1 MNCEKEDYKAMLR
14 DYIEQITHKSKGGL
28 YACPLCGSGTGANKS
43 GALSIAKDGQKWT
56 CFSCGK
62 NGDVFDLIGEMYGI
76 DGFSQRLQK
85 AREIFGSCTTKRNES
100 RNVAKKA
107 TEEKPEVDFSEYIAA
122 CAAAIEQTDYHRG
135 ITLQT
140 LQRFSVG
147 YDAANRVLVIPTSSK
162 SILQRQTEGSG
173 KYKHG
178 SIHFLNVDALYQTE
192 KPVYIVEGEIDA
204 LSIEDVGGKAVALGS
219 TAYINRF
226 LQQLDKKKPLQT
238 LILALDND
246 DAGEKAARTLAEALK
261 NRGIFFYRAS
271 GTLYGK
277 CKDASEALNTDR
289 TRFKNVIES
298 TAADAARAAEE
309 KKAAKN
315 AEGAEESAAV
325 DVVANY
331 KKDFAAGHSL
341 QGFLDTIMGNTS
353 PKIPTGYSNL
363 DAILYGGM
371 RPGLYV
377 IGAIPSLGK
386 TTYALQMADSIAA
399 SGKDVL
405 IFSLEMAKTELMAKS
420 ISRHTLL
427 ECEDYG
433 VITSYALAAAEIL
446 DGERWA
452 NGTINAGQKVTMRNA
467 VAAYAEYAD
476 RIYISEGMGE
486 TGVQQVKEAVE
497 KHISFTGA
505 APVVFVDYLQI
516 LSPFYE
522 HGTDKQNI
530 DKAVLEL
537 KRISRDFKTPV
548 IAISSLNRAGYNA
561 AVTMESFKESGA
573 VEYSADVLIGLQLQ
587 GAGQAGFD
595 VNVAKSANPRT
606 VEAVI
611 LKNRNGK
618 TGGTLQYSYYPK
630 YNLFRENASIS
641 QKMDSAARF

>member
-1 MNCEKEDYKAMLR
+1 MTD
-14 DYIEQITHKSKGGL
+14 
-28 YACPLCGSGTGANKS
+28 
-43 GALSIAKDGQKWT
+43 
-56 CFSCGK
+56 
-62 NGDVFDLIGEMYGI
+62 
-76 DGFSQRLQK
+76 FSQQLQK
-85 AREIFGSCTTKRNES
+85 AREIFGSCTTKQNES

-107 TEEKPEVDFSEYIAA
+107 AEEKPETDYSEYMAK

-135 ITLQT
+135 LTLQT

-147 YDAANRVLVIPTSSK
+147 YDAAKRVLVVPTSNTSY
-162 SILQRQTEGSG
+162 LERQVQGKG

-178 SIHFLNVDALYQTE
+178 SIHFLNVDVLYQTE
-192 KPVYIVEGEIDA
+192 QPVYIVEGEIDA

-219 TAYINRF
+219 AAYINRF
-226 LQQLDKKKPLQT
+226 LQQIDKKKPLQT
-238 LILALDND
+238 LIIALDND
-246 DAGEKAARTLAEALK
+246 SAGDTAALTLAEALK

-277 CKDASEALNTDR
+277 CKDANEALNADR
-289 TRFKNVIES
+289 ARFKNAIHA
-298 TAADAARAAEE
+298 TAADAIRATDE

-315 AEGAEESAAV
+315 AEGVEESAAV

-331 KKDFAAGHSL
+331 KNEFAAGRSL
-341 QGFLDTIMGNTS
+341 QGLLDAIMENTA

-363 DAILYGGM
+363 DAVLYGGLK
-371 RPGLYV
+371 PGLYV

-386 TTYALQMADSIAA
+386 TTYALQMADNIAA

-452 NGTINAGQKVTMRNA
+452 NGTIDAGQKTTMRNA
-467 VAAYAEYAD
+467 AAAYAEYAD
-476 RIYISEGMGE
+476 HVYIAEGKGE
-486 TGVQQVKEAVE
+486 TGVKQVREAVE

-505 APVVFVDYLQI
+505 VPVVFVDYLQI
-516 LSPFYE
+516 LAPFYE

-548 IAISSLNRAGYNA
+548 IAISSLNRAGYNS
-561 AVTMESFKESGA
+561 AVSMESFKESGA

-587 GAGQAGFD
+587 GAGQGNFD
-595 VNVAKSANPRT
+595 VNAAKSANPRT

-630 YNLFRENASIS
+630 YNLFREDISIS

>member
-1 MNCEKEDYKAMLR
+1 MDNEKETCKAMLR
-14 DYIEQITHKSKGGL
+14 DYVEQITHKSKNGL
-28 YACPLCGSGTGANKS
+28 YVCPLCGSGTGANKS

-62 NGDVFDLIGEMYGI
+62 SGDVFDFIGEVNGLT
-76 DGFSQRLQK
+76 DFSQQLQK
-85 AREIFGSCTTKRNES
+85 AREIFGSCTTKQNES
-100 RNVAKKA
+100 RSVAKKA
-107 TEEKPEVDFSEYIAA
+107 AEEKPEIDFSEYIAK

-140 LQRFSVG
+140 LQKFSVG
-147 YDAANRVLVIPTSSK
+147 YDAAWRVLVIPTSNK

-173 KYKHG
+173 KCKHG
-178 SIHFLNVDALYQTE
+178 SIRFLNVDALYQTE
-192 KPVYIVEGEIDA
+192 QPVYIVEGEIDA

-219 TAYINRF
+219 TAYINKF
-226 LQQLDKKKPLQT
+226 LQKVDEKKPLQT
-238 LILALDND
+238 LIIALDND
-246 DAGEKAARTLAEALK
+246 SAGEKAALTLAKALK

-271 GTLYGK
+271 ETLYGK
-277 CKDASEALNTDR
+277 CKDANEALNTDR

-298 TAADAARAAEE
+298 TAADAVRAAEE
-309 KKAAKN
+309 NAAAEKGEDGMSDAAAKYKQEFS
-315 AEGAEESAAV
+315 ASGSMEGLLKAIIE
-325 DVVANY
+325 NR
-331 KKDFAAGHSL
+331 
-341 QGFLDTIMGNTS
+341 T
-353 PKIPTGYSNL
+353 PKIPTGYNEL
-363 DAILYGGM
+363 DAVLYGGM
-371 RPGLYV
+371 RAGLYV

-420 ISRHTLL
+420 ISRHTAL
-427 ECEDYG
+427 ECMQYDKNAK
-433 VITSYALAAAEIL
+433 TYALAAAEIL

-452 NGTINAGQKVTMRNA
+452 NGTISQGQQQTMKNAA
-467 VAAYAEYAD
+467 AAYTKYAEHVF
-476 RIYISEGMGE
+476 ISEGIGE
-486 TGVQQVKEAVE
+486 TGVQQVREAVE

-516 LSPFYE
+516 LAPYDKRS
-522 HGTDKQNI
+522 TDKQNI

-587 GAGQAGFD
+587 GAGQEHFD
-595 VNVAKSANPRT
+595 VNAAKSADIRT
-606 VEAVI
+606 IEAVI

-618 TGGTLQYSYYPK
+618 TGGKLQYSYYPK
-630 YNLFRENASIS
+630 YNLFREYTSIS

>member
-1 MNCEKEDYKAMLR
+1 MNDEKQVYKDMLR
-14 DYIEQITHKSKGGL
+14 DYVEQITHKSKGGF
-28 YACPLCGSGTGANKS
+28 YICPLCGSGTGANGN
-43 GALSIAKDGQKWT
+43 GAFRVTDDGQYWT
-56 CFSCGK
+56 CFACSK
-62 NGDVFDLIGEMYGI
+62 AGDTFDLIGEMYGI

-85 AREIFGSCTTKRNES
+85 AREIFGSCGTIPER
-100 RNVAKKA
+100 RHVAKKA
-107 TEEKPEVDFSEYIAA
+107 AEEKPEIDFSEYIAK

-147 YDAANRVLVIPTSSK
+147 YDAARRVLVIPTSSK
-162 SILQRQTEGSG
+162 SILQRQTDGSG

-226 LQQLDKKKPLQT
+226 LQKVDEKKPLQT

-246 DAGEKAARTLAEALK
+246 GAGGKAARTLAEALK

-271 GTLYGK
+271 GTLYAGS
-277 CKDASEALNTDR
+277 KDANEALNTDR

-309 KKAAKN
+309 NAAAKKGEDEMTDAA
-315 AEGAEESAAV
+315 AEYRREFSASGSIEGLLKAIIE
-325 DVVANY
+325 NR
-331 KKDFAAGHSL
+331 
-341 QGFLDTIMGNTS
+341 T
-353 PKIPTGYSNL
+353 PKIPTGYNEL

-405 IFSLEMAKTELMAKS
+405 IFSLEMAKNELMAKS
-420 ISRHTLL
+420 ISRHTAL
-427 ECEDYG
+427 ECMQYDKS
-433 VITSYALAAAEIL
+433 VKTYALAAAEIL

-452 NGTINAGQKVTMRNA
+452 NGKISDGQKQTMKNA
-467 VAAYAEYAD
+467 AAAYTKYAEHVF
-476 RIYISEGMGE
+476 ISEGVGE
-486 TGVQQVKEAVE
+486 TGVQQVREAVE

-516 LSPFYE
+516 LAPYDRHS
-522 HGTDKQNI
+522 TDKQNT

-537 KRISRDFKTPV
+537 KRISRDLKTPV

-587 GAGQAGFD
+587 GAGQGNFD
-595 VNVAKSANPRT
+595 VNAAKSADTRT

>member
-1 MNCEKEDYKAMLR
+1 MNDEKQVYKDMLR
-14 DYIEQITHKSKGGL
+14 DYVEQITQKSKGGF
-28 YACPLCGSGTGANKS
+28 YICPLCGSGTGANKS

-85 AREIFGSCTTKRNES
+85 AREIFGSCNTIPERKH
-100 RNVAKKA
+100 VAKKA
-107 TEEKPEVDFSEYIAA
+107 AEEKPEIDFSKYIAK

-147 YDAANRVLVIPTSSK
+147 YDAARRVLVIPTSSK
-162 SILQRQTEGSG
+162 SILRRQTEGDG
-173 KYKHG
+173 KSKHG
-178 SIHFLNVDALYQTE
+178 SIRLLNLDALYQTE

-226 LQQLDKKKPLQT
+226 LQKVDEKKPLQT

-246 DAGEKAARTLAEALK
+246 DAGEKAALTLAEELK
-261 NRGIFFYRAS
+261 SRGIFFYRAS

-309 KKAAKN
+309 NAAAKKGEDEMTD
-315 AEGAEESAAV
+315 AAAKYRQEFSASGSVEGLLKAIIE
-325 DVVANY
+325 NR
-331 KKDFAAGHSL
+331 
-341 QGFLDTIMGNTS
+341 T
-353 PKIPTGYSNL
+353 PKIPTGYNEL

-497 KHISFTGA
+497 KLISFTGA

-587 GAGQAGFD
+587 GAGQEKFN
-595 VNVAKSANPRT
+595 VNAAKSADTRT